1 MREVADQLH
10 RLDQFCYP
18 NIAVD
23 FGPETPHLNKFE
35 AEQRGCRYCGEC
47 DIGCNFHAKNTL
59 DFNYLKVA
67 RDFGADISTQCEA
80 TRIEP
85 APAGGYKVTYLEH
98 AAGGQVR
105 ELEARYVFL
114 CAGAVN
120 STELLLKC
128 REEFGTLPA
137 LSAWLGQGYS
147 GNGDLLAF
155 AFNTKQAFKPSEGPT
170 ITTGIVYDRIEGGA
184 ADWFIFEEEGGHPK
198 EIGFLLQLV
207 NPAGHFLDDLA
218 LVARSEVLNVLRPR
232 AAARV
237 GSLSPPDADHA
248 AVFLAMGRDLA
259 NGVIKLHPITRRL
272 DIEWDVPSNQ
282 PLYDA
287 ETRLATDIANA
298 MGGNVAMNPLWRFLH
313 IPVSVHNLGGCVM
326 AETSDTGVTGPNGEV
341 HNYPGLF
348 VLDGAALPAA
358 TGVNPSHTI
367 AAVAERNVELFI
379 RGLSGKAGWHSP
391 QFALKTPVVDPLSSI
406 VVPAGG
412 TIPTQT
418 QSVGIQF
425 TQTMK
430 R

>member
-1 MREVADQLH
+1 
-10 RLDQFCYP
+10 
-18 NIAVD
+18 
-23 FGPETPHLNKFE
+23 
-35 AEQRGCRYCGEC
+35 
-47 DIGCNFHAKNTL
+47 
-59 DFNYLKVA
+59 
-67 RDFGADISTQCEA
+67 
-80 TRIEP
+80 
-85 APAGGYKVTYLEH
+85 
-98 AAGGQVR
+98 
-105 ELEARYVFL
+105 
-114 CAGAVN
+114 VN
-120 STELLLKC
+120 STELLRKC
-128 REEFGTLPA
+128 REEFATLPA
-137 LSAWLGQGYS
+137 LSARLGQGYS

-184 ADWFIFEEEGGHPK
+184 ANWFIFEEGGHPK
-198 EIGFLLQLV
+198 EIGSLLQLI
-207 NPAGHFLDDLA
+207 NPAGHFLDDVA

-237 GSLSPPDADHA
+237 GSPSPPDADHA

-272 DIEWDVPSNQ
+272 DIEWGVPSNQ

-287 ETRLATDIANA
+287 ETRLATDIANV

-379 RGLSGKAGWHSP
+379 RGLPGKAGWHSP

-418 QSVGIQF
+418 QSV
-425 TQTMK
+425 
-430 R
+430 